1 MQSTEFN
8 SLCFPS
14 DYKTLT
20 LESNSARWSLTLSP
34 DGRSATRC
42 IEQPR
47 LDHPDRFQFW
57 SQVLCSEGLTG
68 RRYWEAE
75 WSGRVF
81 VGVAYRGMSRKG
93 EGDASWLGKN
103 VSSWGVSCCSNG
115 YRAWH
120 GGAGSDL
127 PTAPRSKRVAV
138 FLDWP
143 AGTLSFYMVASDALT
158 LLHTFYTTFTEPL
171 FPGFRLGWVESTV
184 FLC

>member
-1 MQSTEFN
+1 M
-8 SLCFPS
+8 CFPS
-14 DYKTLT
+14 DTKTLT
-20 LESNSARWSLTLSP
+20 LEPNSAHPSLILSI

-42 IEQPR
+42 IVQSR

-57 SQVLCSEGLTG
+57 SQVLCSEELTG
-68 RRYWEAE
+68 RCCWEAE

-103 VSSWGVSCCSNG
+103 TSSWGVSCCSNG

-120 GGAGSDL
+120 GGTGFDL
-127 PTAPRSKRVAV
+127 PTAPKSKRVAV

-143 AGTLSFYMVASDALT
+143 SGILSFFMVISDGLT
-158 LLHTFYTTFTEPL
+158 HLHTFHATFSEPL
-171 FPGFRLGWVESTV
+171 YPGFRLGWLDSTV